1 MFLFFLYTCSDWY
14 KLCFRNCVV
23 WMGSRWCNRITFN
36 PSQLESVQAFLLGLV
51 QISSYEWQNNYCFQ
65 TMIYKINIIVLC
77 IWRQSMPFVYL
88 SIFQFSVSAMAC
100 LSVPGYL
107 CSLRHTVMFLKKDPF
122 GSGGVCWV
130 SCIDVV
136 IVSFSLLFLVI
147 FFEFTNMCLVVSW
160 LRKHRPSGFM

>member
-1 MFLFFLYTCSDWY
+1 MAKIQMFLFFLYTCSDWY

-88 SIFQFSVSAMAC
+88 SIFQFSVSAHHITHKHLHG
-100 LSVPGYL
+100 LSLSAWLPLLPQTHGDVSQKRPIWFWVVWVG
-107 CSLRHTVMFLKKDPF
+107 SLALM
-122 GSGGVCWV
+122 
-130 SCIDVV
+130 
-136 IVSFSLLFLVI
+136 
-147 FFEFTNMCLVVSW
+147 W
-160 LRKHRPSGFM
+160 L